1 MDDTAPRLQPPP
13 PVILRRDAEFSGIVV
28 LPRPA
33 RIDGRVSGSVLASG
47 LVWFGETARV
57 QARIEA
63 EEVVVA
69 GEVEGSV
76 SARKRVDLLATA
88 RVHGDL
94 HTPRLTVADGSF
106 LEGRC
111 RAGVT
116 DDRETPSA

>member
-1 MDDTAPRLQPPP
+1 MADTAPRRQPPP
-13 PVILRRDAEFSGIVV
+13 LILRRDAEFSGIVV

-33 RIDGRVSGSVLASG
+33 RIEGRVSGSVLASG

-69 GEVEGSV
+69 GEVEGTIA
-76 SARKRVDLLATA
+76 ARKRVDLLATA
-88 RVHGDL
+88 RMHGDL
-94 HTPRLTVADGSF
+94 RTPRLTVADGSF

-111 RAGVT
+111 RAGIT
-116 DDRETPSA
+116 DDGETPSA

>member
-1 MDDTAPRLQPPP
+1 MADTAPRRQQAPPL
-13 PVILRRDAEFSGIVV
+13 ILSGNAEFSGIVV

-33 RIDGRVSGSVLASG
+33 RIDGRVSGTVLASG

-69 GEVEGSV
+69 GEVEGPIA
-76 SARKRVDLLATA
+76 ARKRVDLLATA

-94 HTPRLTVADGSF
+94 HTPRLTLADGSV

-116 DDRETPSA
+116 DDGKTPSA

>member
-1 MDDTAPRLQPPP
+1 MTDTAPRRQLPPP
-13 PVILRRDAEFSGIVV
+13 ILRRDAEFSGIVV

-33 RIDGRVSGSVLASG
+33 RIDGRVSGTVLASG

-69 GEVEGSV
+69 GEVEGPV
-76 SARKRVDLLATA
+76 AARKRVDLLATA
-88 RVHGDL
+88 RMHGDL

-111 RAGVT
+111 RAGVS
-116 DDRETPSA
+116 DDGETPSA

>member
-1 MDDTAPRLQPPP
+1 MADTTPRRQPPP
-13 PVILRRDAEFSGIVV
+13 LILRRDAEFSGIVV
-28 LPRPA
+28 LPRAA
-33 RIDGRVSGSVLASG
+33 RIDGRVSGTVLASG

-76 SARKRVDLLATA
+76 TARKRMDLLATA
-88 RVHGDL
+88 RMHGDL
-94 HTPRLTVADGSF
+94 QTPQLTLAEGAL

-111 RAGVT
+111 RAGVS
-116 DDRETPSA
+116 DDGETPSA

>member
-1 MDDTAPRLQPPP
+1 MAEPAPRRQPPP
-13 PVILRRDAEFSGIVV
+13 LILRRDAEFSGIVV

-69 GEVEGSV
+69 GEVEGPV
-76 SARKRVDLLATA
+76 AARKRVDLLATA
-88 RVHGDL
+88 RMHGDL

-116 DDRETPSA
+116 DDGETPSA